1 MNNFLNDLL
10 AAVVIAAIMTAPAVL
25 MVALT

>member
-1 MNNFLNDLL
+1 MNNFFNDLL
-10 AAVVIAAIMTAPAVL
+10 AAVVIAAIMTVPAVL